1 MGSKEDAAKNR
12 ALRDIRTYED
22 ALTINMEG
30 TIQKI
35 RERKKR
41 LHEEIDRHITDMLH
55 ELKLKFEEELSR
67 IHYATDKLKSKRG
80 GNSSQSRTSSFDRS
94 PRYRSTP
101 RSSNVDFSL
110 NSSGNSHVTYVDI
123 DEREQLEK
131 KAFQFNE
138 GEVNPTALKKLFG
151 HYTLENSTPIA
162 FTPVNRALHAS
173 KRSEVKLLQTI
184 RVGDKSETV
193 HAIAPVEEEQAWICC
208 GWGSRTLALYDR
220 HGQKRKTA
228 SLDIQINDAT
238 TFYDGKE
245 EAVLVSSHREKS
257 IKRLNQESLRTSD
270 FAYISLFPG
279 GMSAD
284 SRSSLY
290 VCFRDSYQRA
300 AVFGSRRMVAKL
312 SKHGEIVATIE
323 KNEDQT
329 NIFGYPFRVVVNIN
343 GDICV
348 SDYGDGTRGVTILR
362 KDGTVKCFY
371 KGPPL
376 QHGNDQPFLP
386 HGITCDHEGHILV
399 SDWNNDCVHV
409 LDREGN
415 FLMNIINQKD
425 GIEGPNAVA
434 IDKKGR
440 LWVGDS
446 HGVVRIFRYSLYDQ

>member
-1 MGSKEDAAKNR
+1 
-12 ALRDIRTYED
+12 
-22 ALTINMEG
+22 MEG

-138 GEVNPTALKKLFG
+138 GE
-151 HYTLENSTPIA
+151 
-162 FTPVNRALHAS
+162 AS

-228 SLDIQINDAT
+228 SLDIQKRKRASSDIQINDAT